1 MVCGGREIHQAQ
13 GRRGGSA
20 RDARGGQPSGAPHE
34 TRLRDDSADR
44 KGLRPRRL
52 YDASQINH
60 PLLQNSQGVAVILS
74 IVIGIALAVLIVA
87 LLPQILAV
95 LAFVVGV
102 VLVGLVGAM
111 LVWML
116 GWMLGWNRLVSVLVV
131 VLLVGLLAKL
141 ITLLVRLVRWISS
154 ARRTKS
160 QEGSNAAKSPI
171 LQAALDR
178 ERLEGSP
185 RALRSEDPNGKP

>member
-44 KGLRPRRL
+44 KALRPRRL

-60 PLLQNSQGVAVILS
+60 PLLQNSQEVAVILS
-74 IVIGIALAVLIVA
+74 IVIGIVLAVLIVA

-102 VLVGLVGAM
+102 VLVGAM

-116 GWMLGWNRLVSVLVV
+116 GWNGLVSVLVV
-131 VLLVGLLAKL
+131 VLVVGLLAKL

-185 RALRSEDPNGKP
+185 RALRSEDPNGEP